1 MNDGR
6 SQPGCA
12 LVNVMSSALSLL
24 SGLSDLAG
32 TAASGQCT
40 FVLHFVMLYPVMS
53 RYLYVN
59 TNCTVVYQVSF
70 PRSIS
75 VYHGYL
81 YPRCLVYGIRTGEK
95 LYLNNFSVSHHTCK
109 HVTQEEYSEEF
120 TWRVDRFG
128 AIEPLT

>member
-40 FVLHFVMLYPVMS
+40 FVLHFVKLYPVMS

-59 TNCTVVYQVSF
+59 TTCTVVYHGSI

-75 VYHGYL
+75 VCHGSI
-81 YPRCLVYGIRTGEK
+81 YPRCLVVYGIRTGQR
-95 LYLNNFSVSHHTCK
+95 LYLKNFSVSHHTCLK
-109 HVTQEEYSEEF
+109 KNSLGE
-120 TWRVDRFG
+120 
-128 AIEPLT
+128 LTDLGL